1 MSLYSEKRIA
11 ASFYTLQLVILE
23 SLKSDFFDD
32 WATAKNSSAAVE
44 AADFYDKAVKDYEH
58 RADVAH
64 KKLRE
69 LFSQ

>member
-23 SLKSDFFDD
+23 SLKSEFFDD

-44 AADFYDKAVKDYEH
+44 AADFYDKAVKEYEH
-58 RADVAH
+58 RTDVAH